1 MVNLEWYRT
10 FKEVY
15 ENGTLTKAANA
26 LYSSQPGVSVHLN
39 ALEAYI
45 GKKLFERTS
54 RKMIPTEEGKFLYE
68 YIIGSI
74 EKLEKAEQ
82 HFRRTSKERKPS
94 LHIGMCSE
102 MFQLILEPKVPQLE
116 FDLIAKFGSHIDLI
130 KDLSNGLLDLVITP
144 KTPDTKNQ
152 HVTYTPFSKERI
164 ILIAGNNVD
173 TTEIEKLIETKKW
186 KALED
191 VLQEKTWY
199 SASNEMEHF
208 RRFWFENLGKKP
220 AFKPNYILPNITSI
234 IRCLYHAEGV
244 ALVPDFLCKEAIA
257 EGKIKLVWEGKV
269 STDNTL
275 YFASRS
281 DIKSKEELKYVE
293 EIFQDKFE
301 KINQINF

>member
-45 GKKLFERTS
+45 GKKLFERTT

-68 YIIGSI
+68 YIINSI
-74 EKLEKAEQ
+74 LKLEKAEQ
-82 HFRRTSKERKPS
+82 HFRRSSKERKPS
-94 LHIGMCSE
+94 VHIGMCSE
-102 MFQLILEPKVPQLE
+102 MFQLVLENKVPDLE

-144 KTPDTKNQ
+144 KTPDTKKAL
-152 HVTYTPFSKERI
+152 VTYTSFAKERI
-164 ILIAGNNVD
+164 VLVAGNNVD
-173 TTEIEKLIETKKW
+173 TTEIDRLIEEGNW
-186 KALED
+186 KELD
-191 VLQEKTWY
+191 GVLQSKTWY

-220 AFKPNYILPNITSI
+220 VFKPNYILPNISSI
-234 IRCLYHAEGV
+234 IRCLYQAEGM
-244 ALVPDFLCKEAIA
+244 ALVPDFLCKKDIV

-269 STDNTL
+269 ATENTL
-275 YFASRS
+275 HFATRS
-281 DIKSKEELKYVE
+281 DLKYKKELNYIEDIFIHKFE
-293 EIFQDKFE
+293 EIRHM
-301 KINQINF
+301 